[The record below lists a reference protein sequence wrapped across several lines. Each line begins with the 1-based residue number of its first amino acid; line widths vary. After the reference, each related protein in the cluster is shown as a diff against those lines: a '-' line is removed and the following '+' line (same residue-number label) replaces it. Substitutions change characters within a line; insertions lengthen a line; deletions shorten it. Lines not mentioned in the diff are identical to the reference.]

1 MSQTFLNTNDGRQ
14 IKIDIMHT
22 FETKEEMGRNIV
34 VFEDNDELK
43 LGYISGTTLEI
54 INDENKLK
62 KLYDSSMKQL
72 LTIQK
77 DILIEED
84 NVKKIDNVFNELNLS
99 TILDEIIDE
108 KKALAEERISLSAYI
123 EKKQKDEENLK
134 KLKEQEKDHTGN
146 NNNQYKDLMK
156 KLEEKL
162 ENHNRT
168 IAIKETR
175 INILK
180 QNIEA
185 AERQLESLK
194 QQATIKLSK
203 NNSREVFDS
212 LKDILE
218 KRCNNYLNGKKQ
230 IDTVDIFFEK
240 NMNTISNNI
249 MRYKSNILKKNSII
263 GQIESERKNIEDL
276 EKQIEYEVKKDVIED
291 LKKKYTGEELNKKI
305 HELDEQVIQIDH
317 PKLDEIKNEFKQLL
331 VDSDYNSMIQEKTQE
346 EIKLKLEQEKYDEK
360 VSTMGTNNKQLDEIL
375 KKIQL
380 YLGIIQCTN
389 SMIEQKNKLSYDQ
402 QDILNQ
408 YETLQRKQLSYAYK
422 IEKYEDLLNDS
433 NIIQADKKV
442 YKKIYDTIISKKIK
456 LDEQLQTIT
465 TLNSTLIS
473 KSIYSNQQIC
483 DLLLLEKKCSETN
496 DYLEKFLKRK
506 IFKESII
513 NEKKQEQQRYRDIQ
527 RKNIEDNDK
536 EMFEQ
541 NVKETSLEAII
552 KSEKKS
558 NSKIGKVK
566 TKIRTTKLYQKIK
579 KSKFAQGELAIAIKE
594 SITNGKIKINS
605 FRQDMNDFM
614 NFAENQNKNDKR
626 R

>member
-62 KLYDSSMKQL
+62 KLYDSSMEQL

-506 IFKESII
+506 FFKESII